1 MYSTDVIIYCSFAG
15 ITLFVVIVAVV
26 GCICENRRER
36 IYADNAQNGDNNRDG
51 NDDSDNA
58 VDDSDNAVDDNADG
72 GNNGSNIDNNIHI
85 IELQL

>member
-1 MYSTDVIIYCSFAG
+1 MYSTDIIIYCSFAG

-36 IYADNAQNGDNNRDG
+36 IYANNVQNGGNNRDS
-51 NDDSDNA
+51 NDDSEN
-58 VDDSDNAVDDNADG
+58 VVDDNADDNADG
-72 GNNGSNIDNNIHI
+72 SNNGSNIDNNIHI